1 MAAER
6 GERVAVIALR
16 DGLHSTPVGH
26 FGPLRIVRL
35 RGRKRR
41 GSLGKYVVEYMDFL
55 LRAYRLMQ
63 RDPRFR
69 QARVVHVHSLPD
81 FLVAAALPARRR
93 GARVILDL
101 HEILPEFTRTKFQG
115 WLGEAGERM
124 ARHVE
129 RWSRRQADVT
139 VTVNRAVGSLLR
151 SRPASPDER
160 VSVVHNITSPDDFG
174 PPQLTT
180 AQGKPPWRLAYHG
193 TLTPLYGLDLALE
206 ALALARRRGGAFH
219 YDIFG
224 SGPQAA
230 ALRQDAERLQLTD
243 AVRFHG
249 AVSHYALRQQLPA
262 MDAGFL
268 ATRLDAMTRYS
279 LSTKLLEYV
288 HLGVPVIAPRIPTYL
303 EYFPEQVFY
312 YYRPD
317 DADDA
322 ARALA
327 TFAASPPAERVARA
341 TAAQAATR
349 ELLWSGEA
357 RRLRQIYDELLA
369 GGGARRN
376 GLYRPA

>member
-1 MAAER
+1 
-6 GERVAVIALR
+6 
-16 DGLHSTPVGH
+16 
-26 FGPLRIVRL
+26 
-35 RGRKRR
+35 
-41 GSLGKYVVEYMDFL
+41 
-55 LRAYRLMQ
+55 
-63 RDPRFR
+63 
-69 QARVVHVHSLPD
+69 
-81 FLVAAALPARRR
+81 
-93 GARVILDL
+93 
-101 HEILPEFTRTKFQG
+101 
-115 WLGEAGERM
+115 
-124 ARHVE
+124 
-129 RWSRRQADVT
+129 
-139 VTVNRAVGSLLR
+139 
-151 SRPASPDER
+151 
-160 VSVVHNITSPDDFG
+160 
-174 PPQLTT
+174 
-180 AQGKPPWRLAYHG
+180 
-193 TLTPLYGLDLALE
+193 
-206 ALALARRRGGAFH
+206 
-219 YDIFG
+219 
-224 SGPQAA
+224 
-230 ALRQDAERLQLTD
+230 
-243 AVRFHG
+243 
-249 AVSHYALRQQLPA
+249 

-327 TFAASPPAERVARA
+327 AFAASPPAERVARA

>member
-1 MAAER
+1 VAAER
-6 GERVAVIALR
+6 GERVVVIALR
-16 DGLHSTPVGH
+16 DGLHSAPVGH

-35 RGRKRR
+35 KGQKRR

-63 RDPRFR
+63 SDPRFR
-69 QARVVHVHSLPD
+69 HARVVHVHSLPD
-81 FLVAAALPARRR
+81 FLVAAALPAKRR

-139 VTVNRAVGSLLR
+139 VTVNRAVASLLR
-151 SRPASPDER
+151 SRPASHDER

-174 PPQLTT
+174 PPQLTR
-180 AQGKPPWRLAYHG
+180 AEGKPPWRLAYHG

-206 ALALARRRGGAFH
+206 ALALARRRGREFH

-224 SGPQAA
+224 SGPHAA
-230 ALRQDAERLQLTD
+230 ALRQVAAQLGLTEV
-243 AVRFHG
+243 VRFHG
-249 AVSHYALRQQLPA
+249 SVSHHVLREKLPA

-288 HLGVPVIAPRIPTYL
+288 HMGVPVIAPRIPTYL
-303 EYFPEQVFY
+303 EYFPEQVFF

-327 TFAASPPAERVARA
+327 AFAASSPAERISRARA
-341 TAAQAATR
+341 AQEATR
-349 ELLWSGEA
+349 NLVWSGES

-369 GGGARRN
+369 RSEEKTD
-376 GLYRPA
+376 